1 MYNFQTTNLGCLS
14 LNVHFYMYL
23 MVKIEKDILAI
34 VTAVHVLVQRKQRHC
49 KTPEADIKAHV
60 ANHSKA
66 VSDKTPAQGYH

>member
-1 MYNFQTTNLGCLS
+1 
-14 LNVHFYMYL
+14 

-49 KTPEADIKAHV
+49 KTPEADIKVHV